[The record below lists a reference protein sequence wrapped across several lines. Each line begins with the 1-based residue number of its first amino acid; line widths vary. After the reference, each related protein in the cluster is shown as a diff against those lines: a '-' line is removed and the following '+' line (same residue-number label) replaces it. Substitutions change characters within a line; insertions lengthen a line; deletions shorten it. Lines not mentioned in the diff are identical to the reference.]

1 MGHEIT
7 FGQWL
12 KQRRQCLG
20 LTQAELARRAGYA
33 QVTLRKVE
41 ADGLRPSDMMTQR
54 LAVELDVPP
63 TEREAFLRF
72 ARRKPGDEW
81 GLPNMD
87 ALARLWSGASIPPS
101 SRLPLPPTAMIG
113 RADEVAAIQQ
123 YLLHGG
129 TRLVTLTGPGGVGKT
144 TLALEAVAALFSAD
158 HASDVERVFRD
169 GVCFVPLASVN
180 DPGLILDTI
189 AHTLR
194 LQETGGRLPLDML
207 RENLRERG
215 LLLVLD
221 NFEHLIAAAPLLATL
236 LQDCPGLKA
245 LVTSRET
252 LHLRGEKEWVVEPLA
267 VPLGT
272 PPPSLDELLGYAGVR
287 LFVARAQDARHSFA
301 LTHENAA
308 AVAEICRRLDGLP
321 LALELAASRIKML
334 SPQEILTRLSDRLA
348 FLTQGARDLPDRHQ
362 ALRATIDWS
371 YNLLDEPERT
381 LFRRLSVFA
390 GGWTLDAFEAVCNA
404 DSALDGRAFEHLT
417 SLVDKSLVRQSYGGD
432 DQPRFSLL
440 ETIREYAAERLTASG
455 EADMLRDQWAR
466 HFAGFAESAAPRL
479 SGPAQLEWLD
489 RVEEELENLRAVLSW
504 TLVDD
509 AESRRLLGLRVAAAL
524 WRFWSTRSLAG
535 EGPRWFAAALNAVS
549 PSADAALYAHA
560 LLGASTVAMR
570 HDNHTI
576 AIECARLAIDLCNE
590 LNDERGQAM
599 GLAYLGCAM
608 PYDGV
613 GNENAVQAIDASIDI
628 LWRVGERWGL
638 ARALN
643 LLGLRKAELGRMAEA
658 QALFRESAA
667 LFALEG
673 DDIERAQPVAHLG
686 GMALL
691 REDYDEAEGWLNEAL
706 SISMSVGHT
715 VHIATAHKNLGC
727 LAYGRRDNATA
738 LEHWTE
744 ALPLYREAGNNFRMA
759 IILRYIGLIA
769 WEAGNMDEAVGL
781 FMDSLAVLRTTARRV
796 DTRLC
801 LVGLAGVCVAGGDAR
816 RAARLLGYAQARGID
831 HAPFLGKTADM
842 LAYRRVM
849 AAVGERLDAEAFA
862 ALRAEGGGMTESE
875 AIALALEPHGLKDV
889 PPLTP
894 CSRMEG

>member
-1 MGHEIT
+1 MAGEIT

-12 KQRRQCLG
+12 KRRRQGLG

-41 ADGLRPSDMMTQR
+41 SDDLRPSDVMTRR
-54 LAVELDVPP
+54 LAAELDVPLA
-63 TEREAFLRF
+63 EREAFLRF
-72 ARRKPGDEW
+72 ARRMPDDEDT
-81 GLPNMD
+81 D
-87 ALARLWSGASIPPS
+87 ARARPWSVPPMPAW
-101 SRLPLPPTAMIG
+101 SRLPLSPTAMIG
-113 RADEVAAIQQ
+113 RADEVAAIQE
-123 YLLHGG
+123 YLLRGG

-144 TLALEAVAALFSAD
+144 TLALETVAALFSDAHD
-158 HASDVERVFRD
+158 GDVERAFRD
-169 GVCFVPLASVN
+169 GVCFVPLATVS
-180 DPGLILDTI
+180 DPRLVLDTI
-189 AHTLR
+189 AHALR
-194 LQETGGRLPLDML
+194 LHETGGRPPLDTL
-207 RENLRERG
+207 RENLRERR

-221 NFEHLIAAAPLLATL
+221 NFEHLIAAAPLLAAL

-245 LVTSRET
+245 LVTSREM

-267 VPLGT
+267 VPLSA
-272 PPPSLDELLGYAGVR
+272 PPTRLDELLDYDGVR
-287 LFVARAQDARHSFA
+287 LFVMRAQDARHSFA

-334 SPQEILTRLSDRLA
+334 PPQEILTRLTDRLA

-362 ALRATIDWS
+362 TLRATIDWS
-371 YNLLDEPERT
+371 YNLLDEQERT

-404 DSALDGRAFEHLT
+404 DGALGGRIFEYLT
-417 SLVDKSLVRQSYGGD
+417 SLADKSLVRQSHGRD
-432 DQPRFSLL
+432 SQPRFSLL
-440 ETIREYAAERLTASG
+440 ETIREYAAERLMASG

-466 HFAGFAESAAPRL
+466 HFVVFAESAAPRL
-479 SGPAQLEWLD
+479 AGPAQLEWLD
-489 RVEEELENLRAVLSW
+489 RVEGEIENLRAVLSW
-504 TLVDD
+504 TLADD
-509 AESRRLLGLRVAAAL
+509 AEFRRLLGLRLAAAL
-524 WRFWSTRSLAG
+524 WRFWGTRSLAG
-535 EGPRWFAAALNAVS
+535 EGPRWFAAALSAVS
-549 PSADAALYAHA
+549 PSADPALYARA
-560 LLGASTVAMR
+560 LLGASAVAMR
-570 HDNHTI
+570 HDSHAT
-576 AIECARLAIDLCNE
+576 AIECARRAIDLCAE
-590 LNDERGQAM
+590 LEDERGRAI

-613 GNENAVQAIDASIDI
+613 GNENAVQAIDASIAI

-667 LFALEG
+667 LFAMEG

-706 SISMSVGHT
+706 SISMTVGHT

-769 WEAGNMDEAVGL
+769 WEAGNMDEAVSL
-781 FMDSLAVLRTTARRV
+781 FMESLAVLRTTARRV
-796 DTRLC
+796 DIRLC
-801 LVGLAGVCVAGGDAR
+801 LVGLAGVCIAQGDAR

-849 AAVGERLDAEAFA
+849 AAVGERLDAETFA

-889 PPLTP
+889 PAPAHRSLL
-894 CSRMEG
+894 EG